1 MRIVFIGSGNLA
13 THLSQA
19 LCKSGEDVV
28 QVYSRTL
35 DNAKLLADKLSSI
48 GSDGSANAIP
58 ATDDVNAIIPDADA
72 YIFSLKDDALPVVAR
87 QLNCTNPDA
96 VFIHTAGSVS
106 LNVFEGIAT
115 HYAVLYPMQ
124 TFSKQKDVDFSVI
137 PCFIEGSDE
146 FSLNVS
152 RTLAA
157 KVSNR
162 IEMLTSEQRRR
173 LHLAAVFACNMVNH
187 CYRLAERELEKIGM
201 DFSVMLPLV
210 KETANKVSMLSP
222 HDAQTGP
229 MVRYDRTI
237 MDAQLSLIEEER
249 TKEIYKLIAESVHE
263 DASS

>member
-35 DNAKLLADKLSSI
+35 DNAKLLADKLDSI
-48 GSDGSANAIP
+48 
-58 ATDDVNAIIPDADA
+58 ATNDVNAIIPDADA

-96 VFIHTAGSVS
+96 VFIHTAGSVP

-187 CYRLAERELEKIGM
+187 CYRLAERELEKMGM

-210 KETANKVSMLSP
+210 EETANKVKTLSP
-222 HDAQTGP
+222 RDAQTGP

-249 TKEIYKLIAESVHE
+249 TKEIYRLMAESVHSE
-263 DASS
+263 VTN

>member
-35 DNAKLLADKLSSI
+35 DNAKLLADKLDSI
-48 GSDGSANAIP
+48 
-58 ATDDVNAIIPDADA
+58 ATDNVNAIIPDADA

-87 QLNCTNPDA
+87 QLNYTNPDA
-96 VFIHTAGSVS
+96 VFIHTAGSVP

-173 LHLAAVFACNMVNH
+173 LHLRRRGPRA
-187 CYRLAERELEKIGM
+187 RG
-201 DFSVMLPLV
+201 
-210 KETANKVSMLSP
+210 P
-222 HDAQTGP
+222 HDPGP
-229 MVRYDRTI
+229 GAGD
-237 MDAQLSLIEEER
+237 E
-249 TKEIYKLIAESVHE
+249 H
-263 DASS
+263 